1 MIHVDYEKD
10 IVEFEGNGG
19 QLLKEMAL
27 VLTLS
32 LKEQMEALPEEKDFN
47 RIVDMVTDALGGM
60 VKAAVA
66 SAREDLMAEGET
78 EDEEG
83 HVTEERNRESIRT
96 NIKQF
101 RRGRKGRSLS

>member
-1 MIHVDYEKD
+1 MIHVDYD
-10 IVEFEGNGG
+10 TDLVEFEGSGG

-32 LKEQMEALPEEKDFN
+32 LKEQMEALPEEKVFN
-47 RIVDMVTDALGGM
+47 RIVDMVTDTLGGM
-60 VKAAVA
+60 VKAAAA
-66 SAREDLMAEGET
+66 SARKDLMEEGET

-83 HVTEERNRESIRT
+83 HVTEERDRENVPT
-96 NIKQF
+96 VVKQF